1 MPAEERLASDEGIH
15 PDKSPFI
22 MDPEEMSLGVGETKN
37 LNVFAFPQEAVPYND
52 QVIVLIKD
60 NPNPAIFP
68 VQCLGAK
75 PVVTVNQ
82 EKIEF
87 ERALIDKTN
96 MKTLILTN
104 TSSIPVHWRLTGCDK
119 LPEEFEVS
127 IQKSEPN
134 KPLKPCGVQ
143 EINISFKAI

>member
-1 MPAEERLASDEGIH
+1 
-15 PDKSPFI
+15 
-22 MDPEEMSLGVGETKN
+22 
-37 LNVFAFPQEAVPYND
+37 
-52 QVIVLIKD
+52 
-60 NPNPAIFP
+60 
-68 VQCLGAK
+68 LGAK

-104 TSSIPVHWRLTGCDK
+104 TSAIPVHWRLTGCDK

-127 IQKSEPN
+127 MQKSEPN
-134 KPLKPCGVQ
+134 KPLKPCGV
-143 EINISFKAI
+143 

>member
-1 MPAEERLASDEGIH
+1 
-15 PDKSPFI
+15 
-22 MDPEEMSLGVGETKN
+22 MSLAVGETKN
-37 LNVFAFPQEAVPYND
+37 LNVFAFPQEAVPYSD

-75 PVVTVNQ
+75 PVVTVSS

-87 ERALIDKTN
+87 ERALLEKSN
-96 MKTLILTN
+96 MKTLKLTN
-104 TSSIPVHWRLTGCDK
+104 TCAIPVHWRLTGCDK
-119 LPEEFEVS
+119 LSEEFEVS

-134 KPLKPCGVQ
+134 KPLKPC
-143 EINISFKAI
+143 AT